1 MTEATEWFKPLL
13 GPMVKTMVKS
23 GAITGVAVEATPV
36 WGLQDKLLIS
46 KVWGASNK
54 REFIWTITGPSAVTD
69 YVQGSLAAT
78 PQEAARHFA
87 LKWQMDADRLLGMA
101 KAKSPIENSEVIVES
116 HAKELIQH
124 AESLY
129 DLASQDE
136 IWK

>member
-36 WGLQDKLLIS
+36 WGLPNKLLIS

-54 REFIWTITGPSAVTD
+54 RKFIWTITGPSAVTD
-69 YVQGSLAAT
+69 YVKGSLAAT
-78 PQEAARHFA
+78 PQEAARHFS

-101 KAKSPIENSEVIVES
+101 KAKSPIANSEAIVES